1 MPARVKKPGACC
13 CLPRSHARCHWI
25 PSATLAVT
33 RTQNFLSVQQE
44 EPYGDLV
51 LTRGPFL

>member
-1 MPARVKKPGACC
+1 MKKPGACC